1 MMFFMGGSFYHQD
14 GGSFDPPLAEGR
26 SVKCS
31 EYDVRA
37 AGTWRAPL
45 LIMQTETWT
54 DALLAIDDSSYV
66 AFIDAIEVEAT
77 ETGIPCE
84 TSVDDA
90 TLALWSL

>member
-1 MMFFMGGSFYHQD
+1 M
-14 GGSFDPPLAEGR
+14 AEGR
-26 SVKCS
+26 SAKYA

-37 AGTWRAPL
+37 AGTWRALL

-66 AFIDAIEVEAT
+66 AFIDAIEVEANAYP
-77 ETGIPCE
+77 IVVE